1 MVFNQILLKDNFMI
15 VHKNQ
20 KNKLIQMNLW
30 TAEENLINNIS
41 YSNQGNMI

>member
-15 VHKNQ
+15 VHKKQ

-30 TAEENLINNIS
+30 KAEENLINNIS